1 MSYADQV
8 FMQNIREILDHGVWD
23 TDQNVRPHWED
34 GTPAHTIKKFG
45 IVNRYDLQKEF
56 PILTLRRT
64 YWKTAVDE
72 LLWIWQK
79 KSNNVHDL
87 NARIWTSGRM
97 RPAPSARLTAISWP
111 SNTTIPRE
119 TWIRWT
125 GCSTI

>member
-64 YWKTAVDE
+64 YWKTAAVDLAE
-72 LLWIWQK
+72 KVQQ
-79 KSNNVHDL
+79 
-87 NARIWTSGRM
+87 
-97 RPAPSARLTAISWP
+97 RP
-111 SNTTIPRE
+111 
-119 TWIRWT
+119 
-125 GCSTI
+125 

>member
-79 KSNNVHDL
+79 KSNNVHGEGQSGLLLPERCGRRNDRGRGR
-87 NARIWTSGRM
+87 NACLARRLPPEVLRRDGR
-97 RPAPSARLTAISWP
+97 
-111 SNTTIPRE
+111 
-119 TWIRWT
+119 
-125 GCSTI
+125 